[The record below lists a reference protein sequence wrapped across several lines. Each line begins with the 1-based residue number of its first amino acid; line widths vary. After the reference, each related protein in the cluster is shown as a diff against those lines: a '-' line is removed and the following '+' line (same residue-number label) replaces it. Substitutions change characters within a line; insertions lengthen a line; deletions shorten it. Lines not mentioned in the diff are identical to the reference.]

1 LVYDRALIHFQTLY
15 YIVLCLIRDMNCGRN
30 GCFQCSCCHLQ
41 MNDILTLRA
50 EVKHLSLVAHQ
61 LEPYVKALAASE
73 RNQASSDVIHQQQQ
87 QETTSSHQ
95 QLQSLLEHISMLQ
108 FDAASS

>member
-1 LVYDRALIHFQTLY
+1 
-15 YIVLCLIRDMNCGRN
+15 
-30 GCFQCSCCHLQ
+30 

-61 LEPYVKALAASE
+61 LAPYVKALAASG

-95 QLQSLLEHISMLQ
+95 QLQNLLEHISMLQ

>member
-1 LVYDRALIHFQTLY
+1 
-15 YIVLCLIRDMNCGRN
+15 
-30 GCFQCSCCHLQ
+30 

-50 EVKHLSLVAHQ
+50 EVKHLSLIAHQ
-61 LEPYVKALAASE
+61 LEPYVKSLAASE
-73 RNQASSDVIHQQQQ
+73 RSQASNDVLQQQQ

>member
-1 LVYDRALIHFQTLY
+1 
-15 YIVLCLIRDMNCGRN
+15 
-30 GCFQCSCCHLQ
+30 

-61 LEPYVKALAASE
+61 LEPYVKSLAASE
-73 RNQASSDVIHQQQQ
+73 RNQASTDAVQQQQQQQ
-87 QETTSSHQ
+87 QEITSSHQ
-95 QLQSLLEHISMLQ
+95 QLQNLLEHISMLQ

>member
-1 LVYDRALIHFQTLY
+1 
-15 YIVLCLIRDMNCGRN
+15 
-30 GCFQCSCCHLQ
+30 

-50 EVKHLSLVAHQ
+50 QVKHLSLIAHQ
-61 LEPYVKALAASE
+61 LEPYVKSLAVTE
-73 RNQASSDVIHQQQQ
+73 RNQAPADSVPQQQQ

-108 FDAASS
+108 LDAASS

>member
-1 LVYDRALIHFQTLY
+1 
-15 YIVLCLIRDMNCGRN
+15 
-30 GCFQCSCCHLQ
+30 

-50 EVKHLSLVAHQ
+50 EVKHLSLIAHQ
-61 LEPYVKALAASE
+61 LEPYVKSLAAAE
-73 RNQASSDVIHQQQQ
+73 RNQAPTDSTQQQQQ

-108 FDAASS
+108 LDAASS

>member
-1 LVYDRALIHFQTLY
+1 
-15 YIVLCLIRDMNCGRN
+15 
-30 GCFQCSCCHLQ
+30 

-61 LEPYVKALAASE
+61 LEPYVKSLAATE
-73 RNQASSDVIHQQQQ
+73 RSQASTDSVQQQQQQQ

-108 FDAASS
+108 LDAASS

>member
-1 LVYDRALIHFQTLY
+1 MN
-15 YIVLCLIRDMNCGRN
+15 RDYN
-30 GCFQCSCCHLQ
+30 GYFQCYYCHFQ

-73 RNQASSDVIHQQQQ
+73 RNQASSDALQQQQQQ

>member
-1 LVYDRALIHFQTLY
+1 
-15 YIVLCLIRDMNCGRN
+15 
-30 GCFQCSCCHLQ
+30 

-61 LEPYVKALAASE
+61 LEPYVKSLAAAE
-73 RNQASSDVIHQQQQ
+73 RSQASSDSVQQQQ

-108 FDAASS
+108 LDAASS